1 MPWVSVLVILPE
13 AFAQTGSVV
22 RVWSRNMRWEKIECS
37 FPPAFI
43 VCPQTSEGRYLCSL
57 ENLPLTMWP
66 WSQSWRNLLRTW
78 PCVSEPIVT
87 SPEPTAS
94 SPTTSMARIMSYS
107 FLKTELESTVYTL
120 EKPKLLLELPRS
132 SPAQCTSVPAGSLPQ
147 ASLNSGS
154 TGSHWWKGAWNK
166 VILWELTP
174 RLSWGKSRIPMEEGL
189 KEPVLYG
196 RDWGFIH
203 VGLCPGPEEIL
214 LVYQGSSL
222 INPTI
227 LDWQAL
233 KYETKGYVIVKPMVW
248 GWGLESTKALEKC
261 NNQYPRVLLKATGH

>member
-1 MPWVSVLVILPE
+1 
-13 AFAQTGSVV
+13 
-22 RVWSRNMRWEKIECS
+22 
-37 FPPAFI
+37 
-43 VCPQTSEGRYLCSL
+43 
-57 ENLPLTMWP
+57 MWP
-66 WSQSWRNLLRTW
+66 WSQSWRNLWRTW

-87 SPEPTAS
+87 SPGPRAS
-94 SPTTSMARIMSYS
+94 SPTTSTARIMSYS

-189 KEPVLYG
+189 IRASPLWERLGIYTCGTLSWAG
-196 RDWGFIH
+196 RNPTCVPGFLTHQSHHPGLAGFEIWNQRLCYCQAH
-203 VGLCPGPEEIL
+203 GVGLRPG
-214 LVYQGSSL
+214 
-222 INPTI
+222 IN
-227 LDWQAL
+227 
-233 KYETKGYVIVKPMVW
+233 K
-248 GWGLESTKALEKC
+248 STWKC
-261 NNQYPRVLLKATGH
+261 NNRYPRVLLKATGHSIVDL